1 MIAVAHDLAAWGQ
14 TAQALHWN
22 ATTLTLTVD
31 YALTWSGSRFLTPL
45 PYTGLDYEPTT
56 VILGSAELVVVTGI
70 KPRGLDRVEIT
81 GVVEDE
87 SVHTLV

>member
-1 MIAVAHDLAAWGQ
+1 
-14 TAQALHWN
+14 
-22 ATTLTLTVD
+22 
-31 YALTWSGSRFLTPL
+31 
-45 PYTGLDYEPTT
+45 LDYEPTT

-87 SVHTLV
+87 SVHG

>member
-1 MIAVAHDLAAWGQ
+1 VDIIIPTGNHGYL
-14 TAQALHWN
+14 LPC
-22 ATTLTLTVD
+22 TVERSEKNRPTICVD
-31 YALTWSGSRFLTPL
+31 TYA
-45 PYTGLDYEPTT
+45 YTGLDYEPTT

-87 SVHTLV
+87 SVHG